1 MLLMTNKIASIL
13 IVCLICVSK
22 LLNIMEYKIPYT
34 ANVLLLRCNLN
45 SKETFRKAYMN
56 PAIKSGLIAM
66 TLPDKPNSRNQRYVK
81 NNR

>member
-34 ANVLLLRCNLN
+34 ANVLLLR
-45 SKETFRKAYMN
+45 
-56 PAIKSGLIAM
+56 
-66 TLPDKPNSRNQRYVK
+66 
-81 NNR
+81 